1 MKKTALLLTGLTLLA
16 FMPNARAEIASKAY
30 VDAATADISDKLD
43 TDDFNTTMYGS
54 TDPDSGD
61 VDDVANAGGFKA
73 YIDAVAN
80 DAGDDF
86 NITMYGSTGPDS
98 GDVRDVENAGGFKAY
113 IDAADSANADALD
126 DKLDTDEFN
135 TTIYG
140 STSPDSGDVDDIED
154 AGGLK
159 AYVDDAYDYA
169 SNINTGI
176 YTLSFGG
183 MPGTGNVNSDI
194 AEVSSAGGFKAY
206 VDAATADISDKLDTD
221 DFNTTIYGSTSP
233 DSVDVGDIEN
243 AGGLKAYV
251 DAVAND
257 TDGSVEG
264 LRDDFNITM
273 YGSTDPDSGDQADV
287 ANAGGFKAYIDAVN
301 SENASALVNKL
312 DAGDWE
318 PGIMQVS
325 NGSDT
330 PSTIPGINA
339 SHIVSEGISIDRI
352 NLPPVPSACSAN
364 GGSCVLMYVGGQGYT
379 WEIMSRGSNESA
391 PSTSFNGTSYRQ
403 GAEGAPAYPQ
413 VAVVK

>member
-30 VDAATADISDKLD
+30 VDAELEGKMDTMTVDSTPTYNSSNLVSSGGVKTYVDNLETGVYGIAFGGVPGTGNVNSDIAEVSSAGGLKAYVDAATADISDKLD
-43 TDDFNTTMYGS
+43 TDD
-54 TDPDSGD
+54 
-61 VDDVANAGGFKA
+61 
-73 YIDAVAN
+73 
-80 DAGDDF
+80 
-86 NITMYGSTGPDS
+86 
-98 GDVRDVENAGGFKAY
+98 
-113 IDAADSANADALD
+113 
-126 DKLDTDEFN
+126 FN

-159 AYVDDAYDYA
+159 AYVDDVHDYA

-221 DFNTTIYGSTSP
+221 DFNITIYGSTSP
-233 DSVDVGDIEN
+233 ASVDVGDIEDY
-243 AGGLKAYV
+243 GGLKAYV
-251 DAVAND
+251 DAAVSDAG
-257 TDGSVEG
+257 GSVDG

-287 ANAGGFKAYIDAVN
+287 ANAGGFKAYIDAD
-301 SENASALVNKL
+301 KL
-312 DAGDWE
+312 DADGWI

-391 PSTSFNGTSYRQ
+391 PSTNFDGTLYRQ
-403 GAEGAPAYPQ
+403 GAEVAPAYPQ
-413 VAVVK
+413 VVGPIN